1 MSLNGSKF
9 LDFDGLKYFFD
20 KIKSIIDTKSDKIL
34 KEESEESVKI
44 IQIKPNVFYN
54 FGEVTNL
61 NITFLPEIPN
71 IYNEYMFQ
79 FISGNEPTILSLPLS
94 LKWITGA
101 PPIIES
107 KMVYQVSIVNNLAL
121 YESWPYE

>member
-9 LDFDGLKYFFD
+9 LDIEGLKYFFD
-20 KIKSIIDTKSDKIL
+20 KIKSIIDAKSDKIL
-34 KEESEESVKI
+34 KEESEESVKS

-71 IYNEYMFQ
+71 YIMNICF
-79 FISGNEPTILSLPLS
+79 
-94 LKWITGA
+94 
-101 PPIIES
+101 
-107 KMVYQVSIVNNLAL
+107 NL
-121 YESWPYE
+121 